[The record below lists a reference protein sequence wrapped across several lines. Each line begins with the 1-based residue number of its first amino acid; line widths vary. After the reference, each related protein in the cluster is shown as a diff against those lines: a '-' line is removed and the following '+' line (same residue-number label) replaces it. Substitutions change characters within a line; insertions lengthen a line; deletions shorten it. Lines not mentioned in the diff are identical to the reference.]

1 MLEVLPSLLAADFAR
16 LGDEIARVE
25 QAGATMLHVD
35 IMDGH
40 FVPNL
45 TMGPPVVKSIR
56 KVTQARLDVHL
67 MINDPDRYAPLFI
80 EAGANLVS
88 VHQEVCRHLDRT
100 VQMIQQEGALAGV
113 VINPATPVA
122 ALEDALE
129 FVDYV
134 LVMSVNPGFGGQEF
148 LPHTL
153 RKVTALQRLRRERGL
168 SFAIEIDGGIAPDTV
183 ADAVRAGAE
192 WLVAGSAV
200 FQSSKDKDAGAA
212 FGHLRQLAHEATS
225 VHV

>member
-1 MLEVLPSLLAADFAR
+1 MLQVLPSLLAADFAR

-56 KVTQARLDVHL
+56 KVTQAKLDVHL

-88 VHQEVCRHLDRT
+88 VHQEACRHMDRT
-100 VQMIQQEGALAGV
+100 VHMIQEEGALAGV

-122 ALEDALE
+122 TLDDVLE

-134 LVMSVNPGFGGQEF
+134 LVMSVNPGFGGQQF

-153 RKVTALQRLRRERGL
+153 RKVALLERLRRERGL

-183 ADAVRAGAE
+183 VDAVRAGAE

-200 FQSSKDKDAGAA
+200 YQSSMDAGAA
-212 FGHLRQLAHEATS
+212 YDHLRQLAYEATS
-225 VHV
+225 VQV